1 LKTNDPYQELV
12 VLFDKQLEFAQNL
25 QKKIIPVPGSFISDE
40 YHFYSYLRPFRKVG
54 GDFYDFHFMDDGK
67 ISLIM
72 ADAAGHGID
81 AAMITSMIK
90 LSYSYTMKDKSI
102 NHSPSLILK
111 QIEHDINQQLDN
123 TFFTA
128 ISILLDP
135 QSKTIYYANAGHPAA
150 ILIKS
155 NHHVQHLRPNLPML
169 GLHQFL
175 NSMSYNDLQVKFTK
189 GDKLLLFTDGLV
201 DSKNAA
207 REEFGMDRITK
218 IVKNSFNRPVSQIG
232 GNIINESQKFRGDQ
246 PSSDDV
252 CLLGLEVVE

>member
-1 LKTNDPYQELV
+1 
-12 VLFDKQLEFAQNL
+12 
-25 QKKIIPVPGSFISDE
+25 
-40 YHFYSYLRPFRKVG
+40 
-54 GDFYDFHFMDDGK
+54 
-67 ISLIM
+67 
-72 ADAAGHGID
+72 
-81 AAMITSMIK
+81 
-90 LSYSYTMKDKSI
+90 
-102 NHSPSLILK
+102 
-111 QIEHDINQQLDN
+111 
-123 TFFTA
+123 
-128 ISILLDP
+128 
-135 QSKTIYYANAGHPAA
+135 
-150 ILIKS
+150 
-155 NHHVQHLRPNLPML
+155 ML